1 MTDFRAASDTRLLG
15 PQPWLITEPTWDW
28 SRDWLRIAAR
38 AQELVANDPFAA
50 AMVACKLD
58 NTHGPEGLR
67 PVSLAQLDNTKP
79 VSLADHQAR
88 ETLERAYAS
97 RSGRGFDTGGLLT
110 RREVDRQLD
119 WLATVLGEGF
129 AVRKEITSRQRYDFS
144 TTWRVIRP
152 ERVSNP
158 DGRDNDSQLYHG
170 IELDS
175 NGQPIA
181 LWVERNKINPFASWS
196 ERSWTRVPWYAK
208 DGTPNVIHRVGWRL
222 PGMIRGLSMFA
233 PVLLLA
239 KQIGGTIEAHVT
251 AKRAQ
256 ACNPVIYYVDD
267 PAAAAKAARA
277 STDSIIGPHTRF
289 NPLQVYYAKIGS
301 QISFTDTKFNGA
313 DLEAFLKISFRVL
326 CAVWQL
332 PIEVVLCQM
341 GEASLSSARAGLD
354 QVDRTAQTWQ
364 ADHIEQASS
373 CFEYATVSEL
383 VRYGQITP
391 GSSGIN
397 GLLLSRYRRPP
408 KYSTDRLKDANTIEK
423 LIGVGFSRT
432 SAFATVGAD
441 FEDETDQ
448 AIRDEL
454 YQANAR
460 KAAGVTP
467 SSEDIL
473 REAQASIA
481 LISAGLS
488 TWSIEIAKRG
498 QEWGAV
504 WTQLMLER
512 QRAIALGLTLD
523 MSGTNAPA
531 PDSTVGV
538 AEPDPAGASA
548 TALSAALATID
559 KLTQRPTASAPL
571 RIVRDRDGSLMVS
584 ELATENAS

>member
-15 PQPWLITEPTWDW
+15 PVAWLMNEPTWDW
-28 SRDWLRIAAR
+28 SRDWMRIAAR

-50 AMVACKLD
+50 AMVACKMD

-88 ETLERAYAS
+88 ETLERAYVD
-97 RSGRGFDTGGLLT
+97 RSGRGSDVSGLLT
-110 RREVDRQLD
+110 RREIDRQLD

-129 AVRKEITSRQRYDFS
+129 AIRQEIFHRPRVSFATC
-144 TTWRVIRP
+144 WRVIRP
-152 ERVSNP
+152 ERVNNP
-158 DGRDNDSQLYHG
+158 DGRPNDDRLYHG

-175 NGQPIA
+175 NGTPIA
-181 LWVERNKINPFASWS
+181 LWVERMNLGAFGSWS

-233 PVLLLA
+233 PILLMA

-277 STDSIIGPHTRF
+277 SADSIVGPHTRF

-391 GSSGIN
+391 GPSGIN
-397 GLLLSRYRRPP
+397 GLLLTRYRRPP

-448 AIRDEL
+448 AIRDQL
-454 YQANAR
+454 YITNAR
-460 KAAGVTP
+460 AAAG
-467 SSEDIL
+467 
-473 REAQASIA
+473 IA
-481 LISAGLS
+481 EPATGDG
-488 TWSIEIAKRG
+488 TADP
-498 QEWGAV
+498 AV
-504 WTQLMLER
+504 Q
-512 QRAIALGLTLD
+512 
-523 MSGTNAPA
+523 
-531 PDSTVGV
+531 V
-538 AEPDPAGASA
+538 AEPVQVDSTNVPAQ
-548 TALSAALATID
+548 ALSAALATID

-571 RIVRDRDGSLMVS
+571 RIVRDRDGSLIVS
-584 ELATENAS
+584 ETSTEKRIA